1 MNKLNILLLIVTL
14 LTGLGVVTVED
25 QSRQYYI
32 ELDRAEKHEVELDQD
47 YARLKLEQA
56 KLANHQL
63 IKAAAKQQN
72 LHPPGNTDT
81 KMIDLK

>member
-63 IKAAAKQQN
+63 IQAAAKQQN

-81 KMIDLK
+81 KMIELK

>member
-1 MNKLNILLLIVTL
+1 MNKLNVLLLILTL

-56 KLANHQL
+56 KLANHKL
-63 IKAAAKQQN
+63 IKAAAERQN
-72 LHPPGNTDT
+72 LHPPGNADT
-81 KMIDLK
+81 QMIELK